1 MVMIRA
7 MEGLAVA
14 ERWWWQEKTHT
25 PLAIQ
30 ATEGLLTVMIRGHR
44 SPVMCL
50 NLVEAQLDLGQGL
63 LT

>member
-25 PLAIQ
+25 PLAIR
-30 ATEGLLTVMIRGHR
+30 ATEGGVVDSHDQ
-44 SPVMCL
+44 SCV
-50 NLVEAQLDLGQGL
+50 
-63 LT
+63 